1 MRSQVLTIPF
11 IVSFGILSGDA
22 FHPHGSISFAVRLPQ
37 HNQNQHESNAKRTTT
52 RTPSHQR
59 RHSVSQEATII
70 NGLDSEQKQRQ
81 QQQQRRS
88 NVIVRRKTISTPKSP
103 IFDDICDTTGI
114 TLTRFMN
121 EIAIINP
128 ELRELTTLFGA
139 IDTACKAI
147 SNLVKRSQLPSSET
161 LGLQGDINIQGEDQ
175 KKLDVITNNL
185 LKRALRFTG
194 RLGVLAS
201 EEEDVPVDLIGPSS
215 TDTSESIIIEEGDR
229 YVAVFDPLDGS
240 SNVDAGIPTGTIIGI
255 YEHDDTCDIDPS
267 CYGDDCTEQEASCLA
282 NTLQPGTNL
291 VAAAYCLYSSST
303 LFALTLGNGVYIFTL
318 DENIG
323 EFVLSKP
330 NVKIPEDATIYSFN
344 EANIDMWD
352 KPIRDCVVK
361 WRSGTGLS
369 NKRYTSRYIGSM
381 VGDVHRTL
389 LYGGV
394 FGYPSDTKNANGKLR
409 LLYEGAPMS
418 FIMEQAGGLST
429 TGTQRVMEISP
440 DYVHQRV
447 PVIMGSRNAVQEVI
461 DAYSTWNNSNKN
473 NDDIINEEDLI
484 AND

>member
-1 MRSQVLTIPF
+1 MPQRK
-11 IVSFGILSGDA
+11 ILSTNLAVSSPVQPLPPHFSSEAIRHLQSESFRTMRITLLALCIGFASA
-22 FHPHGSISFAVRLPQ
+22 FLGQHVAFSARPPAPTSVLHSAVEEL
-37 HNQNQHESNAKRTTT
+37 EIETKT
-52 RTPSHQR
+52 RAP
-59 RHSVSQEATII
+59 V
-70 NGLDSEQKQRQ
+70 
-81 QQQQRRS
+81 
-88 NVIVRRKTISTPKSP
+88 
-103 IFDDICDTTGI
+103 FDEVCDTTGV

-121 EIAIINP
+121 EVAMLNP

-161 LGLQGDINIQGEDQ
+161 LGLEGEVNVQGEDQ
-175 KKLDVITNNL
+175 KKLDVITNDL

-201 EEEDVPVDLIGPSS
+201 EEEDTPVDLVGVAGK
-215 TDTSESIIIEEGDR
+215 DDEKELLIEEGEK

-255 YEHDDTCDIDPS
+255 YEHDENCSVDLDCID
-267 CYGDDCTEQEASCLA
+267 DDCTEQEAQCLA

-303 LFALTLGNGVYIFTL
+303 FFALTLGNGVYIFTL
-318 DENIG
+318 DESIG
-323 EFVLSKP
+323 EFILSKP
-330 NVKIPEDATIYSFN
+330 NVRIPKESSIYSFN

-352 KPIRDCVVK
+352 PPMRDTVRK
-361 WRSGTGLS
+361 WREGTGKS
-369 NKRYTSRYIGSM
+369 GKKFSSRYIGSM

-394 FGYPSDTKNANGKLR
+394 FGYPGDKKNPNGKLR

-429 TGTQRVMEISP
+429 TGTQRVMSISP
-440 DYVHQRV
+440 ETVHQRV
-447 PVIMGSRNAVQEVI
+447 PIVMGSRSDVQEIV
-461 DAYSTWNNSNKN
+461 DAYADWKTK
-473 NDDIINEEDLI
+473 E
-484 AND
+484 